1 MQICAAQF
9 LRTFELQMFN
19 MPTSTCCQGP
29 TKVKVAHQVWTVLL
43 HVSFLWE
50 ADVNVEELCE
60 VAKEHAVHGG
70 WGGAQEELF
79 GGKQLGDGVQVL
91 ERHLPD
97 LRFCV
102 PSNPLQVRP
111 ETVFAFCW
119 NLKCQRQSCCDCI
132 SHLTLV
138 MVG

>member
-50 ADVNVEELCE
+50 ADVNVEELGK
-60 VAKEHAVHGG
+60 VAKEHAVDGG
-70 WGGAQEELF
+70 WGGAKEELF

-111 ETVFAFCW
+111 ETVFAACE
-119 NLKCQRQSCCDCI
+119 NQ
-132 SHLTLV
+132 
-138 MVG
+138 

>member
-1 MQICAAQF
+1 MLLNFRELLNFKCLIC
-9 LRTFELQMFN
+9 LLQHVAKVL
-19 MPTSTCCQGP
+19 P
-29 TKVKVAHQVWTVLL
+29 KVKVAHQVWTALL

-50 ADVNVEELCE
+50 ADVNVEELCK
-60 VAKEHAVHGG
+60 VAKEHAVDGG

-119 NLKCQRQSCCDCI
+119 NLKCQRESCCDCI

>member
-60 VAKEHAVHGG
+60 VAKEHAVDGG
-70 WGGAQEELF
+70 WGGAKEELF